1 MLCVKKEEVEYKTK
15 LIEKSIQTIRV
26 SLPKTQERFSKM
38 GLAKDGIYKQ
48 IEFAIQNLL
57 DALNEISSS
66 LGLEAVSYR
75 EIIENLHK
83 EKIIGD
89 ELKEKFDFLIQLR
102 EVLIYNYDL
111 LNDEIAFR
119 NMEEYLQFLEEGLEF
134 LSSFLEGGR

>member
-15 LIEKSIQTIRV
+15 LIEKSIQIIRA

-89 ELKEKFDFLIQLR
+89 ELKEKLDFLVQLR
-102 EVLIYNYDL
+102 EVVIYNYDL

-134 LSSFLEGGR
+134 LSSFLEGEG

>member
-1 MLCVKKEEVEYKTK
+1 MLCVRKEEVEYKTK
-15 LIEKSIQTIRV
+15 LIEKSIQIIRA

-89 ELKEKFDFLIQLR
+89 ELKEKLDFLVQLR
-102 EVLIYNYDL
+102 EVVIYNYDL

-119 NMEEYLQFLEEGLEF
+119 NMEEYLQFLEEGLKF
-134 LSSFLEGGR
+134 LSSFLEGEG

>member
-1 MLCVKKEEVEYKTK
+1 MKKEDIKYKKK
-15 LIEKSIQTIRV
+15 LIEESIQKVR
-26 SLPKTQERFSKM
+26 SSMPKTQERFSKM

-66 LGLEAVSYR
+66 LEIEAVSYR
-75 EIIENLHK
+75 GIIESLHK

-89 ELKEKFDFLIQLR
+89 ELKEKLDFLVQLR

-111 LNDEIAFR
+111 INDEIAFR
-119 NMEEYLQFLEEGLEF
+119 NMEEYLQFLEEGLKF
-134 LSSFLEGGR
+134 LSSFLEGEE

>member
-1 MLCVKKEEVEYKTK
+1 MLCVRKEEVEYKTK
-15 LIEKSIQTIRV
+15 LIEKSIQIIRA

-89 ELKEKFDFLIQLR
+89 ELKEKLDFLVQLR
-102 EVLIYNYDL
+102 EVVIYNYDL

-134 LSSFLEGGR
+134 LSSFLEGEG

>member
-1 MLCVKKEEVEYKTK
+1 MKKEEIEYKTK

-89 ELKEKFDFLIQLR
+89 ELKEKFNFLIQLR

>member
-1 MLCVKKEEVEYKTK
+1 VLCVRKEEVEYKTK
-15 LIEKSIQTIRV
+15 LIEKSIQIIRA

-89 ELKEKFDFLIQLR
+89 ELKEKLDFLVQLR
-102 EVLIYNYDL
+102 EVVIYNYDL

-134 LSSFLEGGR
+134 LSSFLEGEG

>member
-15 LIEKSIQTIRV
+15 LIGKSIQTIRV

>member
-15 LIEKSIQTIRV
+15 LIGKSIQTIRV

-89 ELKEKFDFLIQLR
+89 ELKEKFNFLIQLR

>member
-1 MLCVKKEEVEYKTK
+1 VKKEEIEYKTK
-15 LIEKSIQTIRV
+15 LIEKSIQTIRS

-89 ELKEKFDFLIQLR
+89 ELKEKLDFLVQLR
-102 EVLIYNYDL
+102 EVVIYNYDL

-134 LSSFLEGGR
+134 LSSFLEGEG

>member
-1 MLCVKKEEVEYKTK
+1 VKKEEIEYKTK

>member
-1 MLCVKKEEVEYKTK
+1 VLCVKKEEVEYKTK
-15 LIEKSIQTIRV
+15 LIGKSIQTIRV

-89 ELKEKFDFLIQLR
+89 ELKEKLDFLVQLR
-102 EVLIYNYDL
+102 EVVIYNYDL

-134 LSSFLEGGR
+134 LSSFLEGEG

>member
-1 MLCVKKEEVEYKTK
+1 VLCVKKEEVEYKTK
-15 LIEKSIQTIRV
+15 LIGKSIQTIRV

-89 ELKEKFDFLIQLR
+89 ELKEKFNFLIQLR

>member
-1 MLCVKKEEVEYKTK
+1 MLCVKKEEVGYKTK

-57 DALNEISSS
+57 DALSEISSS

-89 ELKEKFDFLIQLR
+89 ELKEKFNFLIQLR

>member
-1 MLCVKKEEVEYKTK
+1 VRKEEVEYKTK
-15 LIEKSIQTIRV
+15 LIEKSIQIIRA

-89 ELKEKFDFLIQLR
+89 ELKEKLDFLVQLR
-102 EVLIYNYDL
+102 EVVIYNYDL

-134 LSSFLEGGR
+134 LSSFLEGEG

>member
-1 MLCVKKEEVEYKTK
+1 MKKEEIEYKTK

>member
-1 MLCVKKEEVEYKTK
+1 VKKEEIEYKTK

-89 ELKEKFDFLIQLR
+89 ELKEKFNFLIQLR

>member
-1 MLCVKKEEVEYKTK
+1 VKKEEIEYKTK

-26 SLPKTQERFSKM
+26 SLPKTRERFSKM

>member
-1 MLCVKKEEVEYKTK
+1 MRKEEVEYKTK
-15 LIEKSIQTIRV
+15 LIEKSIQIIRA

-75 EIIENLHK
+75 GIIENLHE

-89 ELKEKFDFLIQLR
+89 ELKEKLDFLVQLR
-102 EVLIYNYDL
+102 EVVIYNYDL

-119 NMEEYLQFLEEGLEF
+119 NMEEYLQFLEEGLKF
-134 LSSFLEGGR
+134 LSSFLEGEG

>member
-15 LIEKSIQTIRV
+15 LIKKSIQTIRV

>member
-1 MLCVKKEEVEYKTK
+1 MRKEEVEYKTK
-15 LIEKSIQTIRV
+15 LIEKSIQIIRA

-89 ELKEKFDFLIQLR
+89 ELKEKLDFLVQLR
-102 EVLIYNYDL
+102 EVVIYNYDL

-134 LSSFLEGGR
+134 LSSFLEGEG

>member
-1 MLCVKKEEVEYKTK
+1 MKKEEVEYKTK
-15 LIEKSIQTIRV
+15 LIGKSIQTIRV

-89 ELKEKFDFLIQLR
+89 ELKEKFNFLIQLR

>member
-1 MLCVKKEEVEYKTK
+1 VKKEEVEYKTK
-15 LIEKSIQTIRV
+15 LIGKSIQTIRV

-89 ELKEKFDFLIQLR
+89 ELKEKFNFLIQLR

>member
-1 MLCVKKEEVEYKTK
+1 MLCVKKEEIEYKTK

>member
-15 LIEKSIQTIRV
+15 LIGKSIQTIRV

-119 NMEEYLQFLEEGLEF
+119 NMEEYLQFLEEGLK
-134 LSSFLEGGR
+134 LLNSFLEGEG

>member
-1 MLCVKKEEVEYKTK
+1 VLCVKKEEVEYKTK
-15 LIEKSIQTIRV
+15 LIGKSIQTIRV